1 MAVAEEQE
9 MKAKAQQ
16 ARANV
21 IQAEAEIPKA
31 MAEAFILRE
40 GTDYGLTE
48 LDHAVKVKRLLELI
62 EQGDVLI
69 TFDPATESFNIVK
82 RKR

>member
-1 MAVAEEQE
+1 MSELL
-9 MKAKAQQ
+9 
-16 ARANV
+16 
-21 IQAEAEIPKA
+21 EIPWRRLAPAQLEA

-48 LDHAVKVKRLLELI
+48 LDHAVKVKRLLDLI
-62 EQGDVLI
+62 QQGDVLI

>member
-1 MAVAEEQE
+1 MSDLL
-9 MKAKAQQ
+9 
-16 ARANV
+16 
-21 IQAEAEIPKA
+21 EIPWRRLSPEQLEA

-69 TFDPATESFNIVK
+69 TFDPATESFNIVN

>member
-1 MAVAEEQE
+1 
-9 MKAKAQQ
+9 
-16 ARANV
+16 
-21 IQAEAEIPKA
+21 

-48 LDHAVKVKRLLELI
+48 LDHAVKVKRLLDLI
-62 EQGDVLI
+62 QQGDVLI